1 MAKEFFSI
9 LRHQSMVEV
18 LGTRNANTRI
28 VFAHIYGYTQKNGAW
43 EGTQAELAEQ
53 IELPYN
59 TVNDQIHKLI
69 EKGLLRKEGNRY
81 WTIPTF
87 GKLSRHSGEESR
99 DSGQNVLPLNNP
111 PIKNQDEGV
120 SDMTTTFEVYKS
132 LFKAAHPD
140 EKVWADYAA
149 NAERKWGKMDP
160 EIREMILEQLR
171 AGEETNDNP
180 YFLLKD
186 WKMPQPKWLTGME
199 HDSYLRAGKIVCIC
213 RDDSKPRVPI
223 MRPIELNEARKFKL
237 PCLRFEWVD
246 RETHRLVQRDHTALD
261 FTGLPVARA
270 ILSN

>member
-1 MAKEFFSI
+1 MSKEFFTI

-28 VFAHIYGYTQKNGAW
+28 VFAHIYGYTQKNGVW

-87 GKLSRHSGEESR
+87 GKISRHSGEESR

-213 RDDSKPRVPI
+213 RDDSNPRNPR
-223 MRPIELNEARKFKL
+223 MRPIELSEALRHQI
-237 PCLRFEWVD
+237 PCKRWELLDAQKQPRSF
-246 RETHRLVQRDHTALD
+246 DHIVGD
-261 FTGLPVARA
+261 SIDLPVAEP
-270 ILSN
+270 IK